1 MSDINENEDE
11 NTNEDDL
18 LELDTSW
25 IDEFE
30 KSDNEFKSYYT
41 EDVAF
46 INLHCVYINNSNEII
61 KVHEEKL
68 LFNTPGRLTREE
80 VLGLIKRNTV
90 LNNKKYSLL
99 SILKFIINV
108 EPINLKTFLRSP
120 APSLHIGNQYLQSIK
135 NIDAIVFDKTI
146 GLFQDINDLLIIFY
160 EKKEANNII
169 NNERNVNNM
178 NTMNTMKTINT
189 INTINTRKIY
199 LKANSLN
206 LKKTRRNL
214 TGI

>member
-1 MSDINENEDE
+1 MSDINEDE

-30 KSDNEFKSYYT
+30 KSDKEFKSYYT

-90 LNNKKYSLL
+90 LNNKKYNVRFLKHHSLSMFHFFL
-99 SILKFIINV
+99 NKF
-108 EPINLKTFLRSP
+108 
-120 APSLHIGNQYLQSIK
+120 
-135 NIDAIVFDKTI
+135 
-146 GLFQDINDLLIIFY
+146 LLAY
-160 EKKEANNII
+160 
-169 NNERNVNNM
+169 
-178 NTMNTMKTINT
+178 
-189 INTINTRKIY
+189 
-199 LKANSLN
+199 
-206 LKKTRRNL
+206 
-214 TGI
+214 

>member
-1 MSDINENEDE
+1 M
-11 NTNEDDL
+11 
-18 LELDTSW
+18 
-25 IDEFE
+25 
-30 KSDNEFKSYYT
+30 
-41 EDVAF
+41 
-46 INLHCVYINNSNEII
+46 
-61 KVHEEKL
+61 
-68 LFNTPGRLTREE
+68 
-80 VLGLIKRNTV
+80 
-90 LNNKKYSLL
+90 
-99 SILKFIINV
+99 
-108 EPINLKTFLRSP
+108 
-120 APSLHIGNQYLQSIK
+120 QSIK

-160 EKKEANNII
+160 EKKEASNII

-178 NTMNTMKTINT
+178 NNMNNMNN